1 MQLEI
6 LTVGKIKE
14 QYLAAGIAEYL
25 KRLSSY
31 ANVIIREVKAEKVP
45 EGVSAAEE
53 ERLLE
58 EEAARLNKLIKPG
71 TYLIALDL
79 AGEQLTSLQFAARLD
94 SLATAGKS
102 HFTFI
107 VGGSL
112 GLSSGL
118 RRKADLCLSFS
129 AMTFPHQLFRLIL
142 LEQIYRALKIN
153 RGEPYHK
160 GTGDLSQ
167 CKNR

>member
-1 MQLEI
+1 MQIEI

-14 QYLAAGIAEYL
+14 RYLTAGIAEYL

-31 ANVIIREVKAEKVP
+31 ANVIIREVKAEKIP
-45 EGVSAAEE
+45 EGISVAEGAQ
-53 ERLLE
+53 LLD
-58 EEAARLNKLIKPG
+58 EEAARLGVLIKQG
-71 TYLIALDL
+71 TYLIVLDL
-79 AGEQLTSLQFAARLD
+79 AGGQLTSLQLAARLD

-102 HFTFI
+102 HLTFI

-112 GLSSGL
+112 GLSPRL
-118 RRKADLCLSFS
+118 RRRADLCLSFS
-129 AMTFPHQLFRLIL
+129 AMTFPHQLFRLML

-160 GTGDLSQ
+160 
-167 CKNR
+167 

>member
-1 MQLEI
+1 MQIEI

-14 QYLAAGIAEYL
+14 QYLATGIDEYL
-25 KRLSSY
+25 KRLNPY
-31 ANVIIREVKAEKVP
+31 ANVTIREVKAEKIP

-53 ERLLE
+53 AQLLE
-58 EEAARLNKLIKPG
+58 KESARLGLLIKQS
-71 TYLIALDL
+71 TYLIVLDL
-79 AGEQLTSLQFAARLD
+79 AGGQLSSLQLAAQLG

-112 GLSSGL
+112 GLSPSL
-118 RRKADLCLSFS
+118 LYKADLRLSFS
-129 AMTFPHQLFRLIL
+129 NMTFPHQLFRLML

-160 GTGDLSQ
+160 
-167 CKNR
+167 

>member
-1 MQLEI
+1 MQIEI

-14 QYLAAGIAEYL
+14 QYLAAGIDEYL
-25 KRLSSY
+25 KRLNPY
-31 ANVIIREVKAEKVP
+31 ANVTIREVKAEKMP

-53 ERLLE
+53 AQLLE
-58 EEAARLNKLIKPG
+58 KESARLGLLIKQS
-71 TYLIALDL
+71 TYLIVLDL
-79 AGEQLTSLQFAARLD
+79 AGGQLSSLQLAAQLG

-112 GLSSGL
+112 GLSPSL
-118 RRKADLCLSFS
+118 LYKADLRLSFS
-129 AMTFPHQLFRLIL
+129 NMTFPHQLFRLML

-160 GTGDLSQ
+160 
-167 CKNR
+167 

>member
-1 MQLEI
+1 MQIEI

-31 ANVIIREVKAEKVP
+31 ANVIIREVKAEKAP
-45 EGVSAAEE
+45 EGISVAAEAQ
-53 ERLLE
+53 LLE
-58 EEAARLNKLIKPG
+58 EEAGRLEALIKSG
-71 TYLIALDL
+71 TYLIVLDL
-79 AGEQLTSLQFAARLD
+79 AGGQLTSLQLAARLD

-102 HFTFI
+102 HLTFI

-112 GLSSGL
+112 GLSPRL
-118 RRKADLCLSFS
+118 RQRADLCLSFS
-129 AMTFPHQLFRLIL
+129 AMTFPHQLFRLML

-160 GTGDLSQ
+160 
-167 CKNR
+167 